1 MTKINLRAYNRQ
13 IGELITRGAYDEA
26 IAHCRHI
33 LEVFPKH
40 VETYR
45 LLGRAYLEV
54 QRYQEAADIF
64 QRVLAAVPDDFVAHF
79 ALSKVREQAGDR
91 KAALWHME
99 RAFEVQPSAPAV
111 QDELRRL
118 YEAVEGLAPPRLRLT
133 RGALARMYLRNG
145 LSAQAV
151 AELRSA
157 LADEPQRAD
166 LMALLAEAL
175 YQNGQAVEAANMAAS
190 LLRKLPYCLQANRLM
205 ARVLEETGRAEEAK
219 PYLQRLYA
227 LDPYEAYRSPARPTV
242 EMVPDEAVQLEQL
255 DWMPE
260 MAAATAWEEAP
271 SEEPPLASVE
281 EAEALPSWFGEPEG
295 LEESMQEEEPPAL
308 ESAELPEW
316 LQAMA
321 PQVETAPP
329 AERGDAEEEEVIEA
343 EIDEDFA
350 ALLGGVGASAS
361 EGDEQGVEAAS
372 LPDWL
377 AGVGEEPGPEGGEA
391 VAATED
397 LSLPEW
403 LSDAGEPSTAASE
416 GAPEPDAEESAPSWL
431 AGLGEEGAGEAES
444 AGEEEELPEWLA
456 GAAAEEAP
464 AADVEA
470 PGLSAAEAPAE
481 RAPES
486 EDDALAWLESL
497 AAKHGAAEEELLTA
511 PEARAEQ
518 PPEWVA
524 EMAAGEA
531 EAPETPAAAEETV
544 TEEEVPSW
552 LAGLGEE
559 GAGETE
565 SAGEEE
571 ELPEWLAEAAAE
583 EAPAAEAPHAETPA
597 PAAPSSSAED
607 VTEWLA
613 GLEASE
619 EAAAEGS
626 EGATPQPWPEASTA
640 EESAAGWVPEAA
652 LQPAVQPPVTESAP
666 PAPEKAPP
674 APAPKSSSGRAR
686 GAEWLETARAAL
698 ASGDIAAAVKQY
710 TRLIRRKYYL
720 DEVIADLEEALVR
733 YPVEVDLL
741 QALGD
746 AYMRADRLRE
756 ALEAY
761 NKAEALLR

>member
-13 IGELITRGAYDEA
+13 IGELISRGAYDEA

-45 LLGRAYLEV
+45 LLGSAYLEV

-145 LSAQAV
+145 LSTQAV

-166 LMALLAEAL
+166 LMVLLAEAL

-205 ARVLEETGRAEEAK
+205 ARVLEETGRVEEAE

-227 LDPYEAYRSPARPTV
+227 LDPYEAYRSPSRPTV
-242 EMVPDEAVQLEQL
+242 DLVPDEAVQLEQL
-255 DWMPE
+255 EWMPE
-260 MAAATAWEEAP
+260 MASPAAWEEAP
-271 SEEPPLASVE
+271 ADQPLASAE
-281 EAEALPSWFGEPEG
+281 EAHSLPSWFGEPEG
-295 LEESMQEEEPPAL
+295 LEEPAEPEEETPAL
-308 ESAELPEW
+308 ESAELPDW

-321 PQVETAPP
+321 PGGEVADEP
-329 AERGDAEEEEVIEA
+329 ASEEDEALDA

-350 ALLGGVGASAS
+350 ALLGGVGASEAEEA
-361 EGDEQGVEAAS
+361 EGLSLEEAP

-377 AGVGEEPGPEGGEA
+377 AGVGEAPAEEDSAEA
-391 VAATED
+391 AAEAE
-397 LSLPEW
+397 LPLPEW
-403 LSDAGEPSTAASE
+403 LSGAEETATAAPESE
-416 GAPEPDAEESAPSWL
+416 PAPAVEEEVPEWL
-431 AGLGEEGAGEAES
+431 AGLGEEVSAEAES
-444 AGEEEELPEWLA
+444 EGEEALPAWLTEAAAEEPPRAEAEAGAAETPVASEAAAAAEVLSEEEAAPPTEAALSTDEAPAEEEMPEWLA
-456 GAAAEEAP
+456 GLSEEVSAETEGEAAEE
-464 AADVEA
+464 
-470 PGLSAAEAPAE
+470 S
-481 RAPES
+481 
-486 EDDALAWLESL
+486 
-497 AAKHGAAEEELLTA
+497 
-511 PEARAEQ
+511 
-518 PPEWVA
+518 
-524 EMAAGEA
+524 
-531 EAPETPAAAEETV
+531 
-544 TEEEVPSW
+544 
-552 LAGLGEE
+552 
-559 GAGETE
+559 
-565 SAGEEE
+565 
-571 ELPEWLAEAAAE
+571 LPEWLAEAAW
-583 EAPAAEAPHAETPA
+583 EASPAPEASAPETSADETP
-597 PAAPSSSAED
+597 SSPAED
-607 VTEWLA
+607 VAEWLA
-613 GLEASE
+613 GLE
-619 EAAAEGS
+619 
-626 EGATPQPWPEASTA
+626 TA
-640 EESAAGWVPEAA
+640 EETASESGAAGTSQPWTDQPAPAEARAAEWVPEAA
-652 LQPAVQPPVTESAP
+652 LAPDSQPPEVETPSPPPEQAQPAAE
-666 PAPEKAPP
+666 
-674 APAPKSSSGRAR
+674 PKKRGR
-686 GAEWLETARAAL
+686 GADWLDAARTAL
-698 ASGDIAAAVKQY
+698 ASGDIAVAVKHY